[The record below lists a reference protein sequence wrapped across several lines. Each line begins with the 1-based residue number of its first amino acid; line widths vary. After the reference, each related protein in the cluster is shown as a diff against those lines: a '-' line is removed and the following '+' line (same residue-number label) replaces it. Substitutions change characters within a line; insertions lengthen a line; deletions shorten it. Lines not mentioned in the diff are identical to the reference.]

1 MSQEMLLHYLRLR
14 IGQTIERSFNNVD
27 RNLEEQIRLLTNHY
41 EAITGSSIE
50 DDFQN
55 LVRTLNLRLE
65 NTKNALE
72 SNDPYW

>member
-1 MSQEMLLHYLRLR
+1 MLLHYLRLR